1 MAIAIGLGVLVGAV
15 GFVPLIIALKLSR
28 KAISAGLGPNVAI
41 VILSI
46 IVSLAFYL
54 AMILIFND
62 ANHDKIVPFVLSA
75 AITLI
80 IVAIGYGIYSQVKH
94 R

>member
-1 MAIAIGLGVLVGAV
+1 MAIAIGLGFLVGAV

-46 IVSLAFYL
+46 VISLAFYL

>member
-46 IVSLAFYL
+46 VISLAFYI

-94 R
+94 K